1 MEYLLY
7 ALAYIIGAPL
17 LGLVIFFILML
28 AYSLM
33 DWLMSN
39 EKKWERD
46 YGKTRSYIFLLYSL
60 GTGFLLLL
68 YLDK

>member
-17 LGLVIFFILML
+17 LGGVIFLILMF

-33 DWLMSN
+33 DWLISN

-46 YGKTRSYIFLLYSL
+46 YGKTRSTIFMLYSL

-68 YLDK
+68 YLAK

>member
-1 MEYLLY
+1 
-7 ALAYIIGAPL
+7 
-17 LGLVIFFILML
+17 ML

-68 YLDK
+68 YLAK